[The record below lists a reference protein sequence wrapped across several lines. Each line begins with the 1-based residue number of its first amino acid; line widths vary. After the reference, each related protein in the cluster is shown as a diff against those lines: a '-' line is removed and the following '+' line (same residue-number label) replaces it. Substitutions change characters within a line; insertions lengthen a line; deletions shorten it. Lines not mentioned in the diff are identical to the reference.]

1 MKDDSGVMARPVD
14 VASLARTQG
23 DALVR
28 FAYVVCGDADLA
40 QDLVQGSL
48 LSMLERPTA
57 SIEDPLGYARRAI
70 VNRFVDERRRLDRR
84 KAMLGRLGQITSPQ
98 SVSAA
103 ALSDRD
109 LMRSA
114 LEELNG
120 RERAAI
126 VLRYYADM
134 DDDAIAAWLH
144 CRPTTVRSLLSRGRA
159 KLKEQFTNNP
169 HGGTE

>member
-1 MKDDSGVMARPVD
+1 MKDDSGVMSRPVD

-28 FAYVVCGDADLA
+28 FAYLVCGDADLA

-48 LSMLERPTA
+48 LGMLERPPS

-84 KAMLGRLGQITSPQ
+84 RAMLGRLGHISSRQP
-98 SVSAA
+98 VPAA
-103 ALSDRD
+103 DLSERD
-109 LMRSA
+109 LVRTA
-114 LEELNG
+114 LEKLNG

-134 DDDAIAAWLH
+134 DDDAIAAWLQ
-144 CRPTTVRSLLSRGRA
+144 CQPTTVRSLLSRARA
-159 KLKEQFTNNP
+159 KLKAQFTDNL